1 MRDKEQIIQDGRNVT
16 VGTTPDIIQIEVMT
30 DIRDQLKRIAD
41 VLEYAREAL
50 ENWQKSPA

>member
-1 MRDKEQIIQDGRNVT
+1 MRDKEQIIEAGVKAAGDR
-16 VGTTPDIIQIEVMT
+16 TPEVVQIEVMT

-50 ENWQKSPA
+50 ERWERSPA

>member
-1 MRDKEQIIQDGRNVT
+1 MRDKETIIKDGVNAA
-16 VGTTPDIIQIEVMT
+16 GTTTPEVVQIEVMT

-50 ENWQKSPA
+50 EHWQRSPA